1 MKNRNLKS
9 RDLWAFPLRGG
20 GQGEQSRETCVSK

>member
-1 MKNRNLKS
+1 MSKQTLKS
-9 RDLWAFPLRGG
+9 LDLWTFPLRGG